1 MKKKKSILHLC
12 EATFLLLLLILI
24 STLYLLKYLQAPG
37 GSYSPMLHLIQL
49 TLLLVVLTLA
59 LTLIQRELLSRLL
72 VNAFRDITGIHNK
85 TSLENKITELGELP
99 STFGIGVM
107 MFDLNNLKHVNDTY
121 GHEKGDEFIQT
132 FAYCLT
138 RILDSNSFLA
148 RYGGDEFI
156 IIQTDTDSEHL
167 KQMQHRLANLVHD
180 YNNQATLP
188 LSYATGYEISQQNHY
203 FMMEDLINAADKK
216 MYQDKTRKKLAAI
229 KQNSSTI
236 PPTNAVIPTGSSE
249 FVTEKIHQ
257 LQQGATVS
265 HTIAVISTDVENFHY
280 INDKYGYPLGN
291 EILNIVYDELAAS
304 SLTLFTTRVFSD
316 VFISIA
322 DMERLSN
329 DALLTQIQLLDK
341 RICRRIQ
348 DTYHISFFRTN
359 SGICCIPDPTT
370 PPETLI
376 SYANVARRLA
386 KKMISHC
393 CIYSDEIDR
402 QEKMQAEIL
411 HSFHSA
417 LEHQEFEIYFQ
428 PKVTPC
434 TGAISSAEVLVR
446 WIRNGQMLWSP
457 AIYIPLFEQNGFVA
471 SLDYYV
477 YGKTF
482 QWLQKYSDT
491 LPEHFQISLNVSP
504 LHFEQPQ
511 IFIDKIQELL
521 RTYQVDPTHLTFEI
535 TESTYVNNTDAVN
548 QVIRSFKQY
557 NIRIS
562 MDDFGSGYSSL
573 NTLKDLLFDE
583 VKLDRKFLGDTLTEN
598 ARIVL
603 QEVFHMLKRMGKS
616 IVCEGVETQEI
627 ADFLKNEGCNEI
639 QGFLYY
645 RPMCQED
652 FEKLILK

>member
-49 TLLLVVLTLA
+49 TLLFVVLTLA

-180 YNNQATLP
+180 YNNQATLT
-188 LSYATGYEISQQNHY
+188 LSYATG
-203 FMMEDLINAADKK
+203 
-216 MYQDKTRKKLAAI
+216 
-229 KQNSSTI
+229 
-236 PPTNAVIPTGSSE
+236 
-249 FVTEKIHQ
+249 
-257 LQQGATVS
+257 S
-265 HTIAVISTDVENFHY
+265 HTIAVISTDIENFHY

-402 QEKMQAEIL
+402 QEKMQTEIL
-411 HSFHSA
+411 HSFHPA

-446 WIRNGQMLWSP
+446 WIRNGQILWSP
-457 AIYIPLFEQNGFVA
+457 AIYIPLFEQNGFVI

-491 LPEHFQISLNVSP
+491 VP
-504 LHFEQPQ
+504 
-511 IFIDKIQELL
+511 
-521 RTYQVDPTHLTFEI
+521 
-535 TESTYVNNTDAVN
+535 A
-548 QVIRSFKQY
+548 IR
-557 NIRIS
+557 
-562 MDDFGSGYSSL
+562 
-573 NTLKDLLFDE
+573 
-583 VKLDRKFLGDTLTEN
+583 
-598 ARIVL
+598 
-603 QEVFHMLKRMGKS
+603 H
-616 IVCEGVETQEI
+616 
-627 ADFLKNEGCNEI
+627 
-639 QGFLYY
+639 
-645 RPMCQED
+645 
-652 FEKLILK
+652 